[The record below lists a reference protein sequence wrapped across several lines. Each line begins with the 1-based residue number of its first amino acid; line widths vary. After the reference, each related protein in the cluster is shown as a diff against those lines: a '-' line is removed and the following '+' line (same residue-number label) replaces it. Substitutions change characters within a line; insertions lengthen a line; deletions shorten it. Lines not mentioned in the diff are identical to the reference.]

1 MPYSR
6 SLLHVWQVYGIIPEG
21 YRFLYGLDFWQYHYC
36 DKFIAHFTVFH
47 VYCLNDAHSI
57 NNYCSKLERK
67 ATDMRS
73 ALSTYSTWQ
82 SLPARDALHQSQ
94 ALHSTL
100 RSIATRCED
109 MEMIPRA
116 TAKISFEAPCSD
128 VLTTLGHLGR
138 FKIAPKGDDEQHTKK
153 NNLSNKNKEQLSQNS
168 VHETHSNE
176 GQPPNKKRKELI

>member
-1 MPYSR
+1 MAC
-6 SLLHVWQVYGIIPEG
+6 YGIIPEG
-21 YRFLYGLDFWQYHYC
+21 YTDFCMDWTSVNTSCSTVTNSLLISQYFMC
-36 DKFIAHFTVFH
+36 TVWMTFIH
-47 VYCLNDAHSI
+47 
-57 NNYCSKLERK
+57 YCSKLERK
-67 ATDMRS
+67 ATNMRS

-100 RSIATRCED
+100 RSIASRCED
-109 MEMIPRA
+109 VETIPRA

-138 FKIAPKGDDEQHTKK
+138 FKIVPKGDDEQHTKK
-153 NNLSNKNKEQLSQNS
+153 NKLSNKNKEQLSQNS